1 MDPIELIVD
10 FLDKR
15 LGVDAR
21 RVVPEA
27 ALGDLGV
34 DSLMLLELMFQ
45 FEDGFGIKLS
55 QDLKAPKTVGELVAL
70 MDGLIRRQK
79 S

>member
-15 LGVDAR
+15 LGVEAR

-27 ALGDLGV
+27 VLAELGV

-45 FEDGFGIKLS
+45 YEDAYGIKLS
-55 QDLKAPKTVGELVAL
+55 QDIKPPKTVGELVAL
-70 MDGLIRRQK
+70 MAGLIGRQK
-79 S
+79 T

>member
-15 LGVDAR
+15 LGVEAH

-27 ALGDLGV
+27 VLADLGV

-45 FEDGFGIKLS
+45 FEDGFGIKLT
-55 QDLKAPKTVGELVAL
+55 QDLKAPKSVGELVAL

-79 S
+79 G